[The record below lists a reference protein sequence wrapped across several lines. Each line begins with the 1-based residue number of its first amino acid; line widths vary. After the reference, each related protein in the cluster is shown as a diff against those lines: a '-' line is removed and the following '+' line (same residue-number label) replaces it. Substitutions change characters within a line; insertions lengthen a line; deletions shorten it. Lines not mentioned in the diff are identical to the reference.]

1 VRFVE
6 WINVEAS
13 LTGRQSYPYVRT
25 HVLTGSIFLDYLLAP
40 LPPVQLGLNKT
51 VLESAR
57 RVPILE
63 SVQSFEFRISRELRC
78 WEIRIVSRGVEFYP
92 RRFRGFV

>member
-1 VRFVE
+1 
-6 WINVEAS
+6 
-13 LTGRQSYPYVRT
+13 
-25 HVLTGSIFLDYLLAP
+25 LDYLLAP
-40 LPPVQLGLNKT
+40 LPLVQLGLNKT

-78 WEIRIVSRGVEFYP
+78 
-92 RRFRGFV
+92 